1 MRRPVV
7 DPGPVPSRTLA
18 ALVLTALTVSGCS
31 QDPAPEEAG
40 GDPSP
45 VATAAT
51 SSSSADGEGATGSSG
66 APEASGDT
74 YADVADPASVPLDAD
89 LVEGLDAISVWEGT
103 DVQDEPG
110 YIGGELFLGPGRSLV
125 TLVSERADF
134 LSEGSPEAQLRK
146 WRRDNVVS
154 NGPARE
160 LDPVVVDGVE
170 MLRGRAEGPALV
182 GDVFIVAQEDL
193 AIEVLITTPTDF
205 SEAEREEAIGQ
216 VMATVELDERW

>member
-1 MRRPVV
+1 MRAYVGGRGAPIAAAL
-7 DPGPVPSRTLA
+7 LA
-18 ALVLTALTVSGCS
+18 AGAVLSGC
-31 QDPAPEEAG
+31 AG
-40 GDPSP
+40 GED
-45 VATAAT
+45 VDATAPV
-51 SSSSADGEGATGSSG
+51 SSAPSSG
-66 APEASGDT
+66 AAESSSTEEPGTEEPETEPEDT
-74 YADVADPASVPLDAD
+74 WADVEEPAPVALDAD